1 VKKIV
6 ILSAALTVLGVASA
20 QQTNLGSVKTYLLQ
34 RLELQKAGT
43 NALKLGA
50 QRYYDLAKTANFDY
64 QKLVQNA
71 SATRNALKD
80 ARAGWVSASPVYES
94 VEGIVAGV
102 ESLAEFDLNLDAG
115 TSKLEGGDAV
125 VTFDLK
131 LPNGKTLAQPG
142 NLFGVNESALW
153 GTYAQFSSGVKFDVD
168 GDGKIG
174 FGDAL
179 PEANVLKAAADL
191 MDTKT
196 QALIDAGKAWQPT
209 LGDVFGA
216 LTANVPTVAPVF
228 LERWKNSRFV
238 LGAKSTQRDFV
249 VISSLRDLV
258 GNISSW
264 QQLYRGVSPSVN
276 AKNPNL
282 NRQIDEQ
289 LGALRLWAE
298 RLVASEAKRQFTPE
312 QATLIT
318 KEGDNRATAITGK
331 ISQAAALLG
340 LKVGQ

>member
-1 VKKIV
+1 MKKI
-6 ILSAALTVLGVASA
+6 LALTIALAFAATANA
-20 QQTNLGSVKTYLLQ
+20 QTMNLNSVKTYLLQ

-43 NALKLGA
+43 SALKAGA
-50 QRYYDLAKTANFDY
+50 QRYYDLAKRLDFDY
-64 QKLVQNA
+64 RKLAQNA
-71 SATRNALKD
+71 TATRNALKD
-80 ARAGWVSASPVYES
+80 ARAGWVAASPVYES

-102 ESLAEFDLNLDAG
+102 ETLADFDLNLDAG

-131 LPNGKTLAQPG
+131 LPNGKILEKPG
-142 NLFGVNESALW
+142 NLFGINESTLW
-153 GTYAQFSSGVKFDVD
+153 GTFAQFSSGSKFDVD
-168 GDGKIG
+168 GDGQIG

-191 MDTKT
+191 LDAKT
-196 QALIDAGKAWQPT
+196 QELIQTSNTWQPT

-238 LGAKSTQRDFV
+238 LGSKSTLRDFV

-258 GNISSW
+258 GNVSSW
-264 QQLYRGVSPSVN
+264 QQLYRGVSGNVKSKN
-276 AKNPNL
+276 ASL
-282 NRQIDEQ
+282 DRQINEG
-289 LGALRLWAE
+289 LGNLRIWAE
-298 RLVASEAKRQFTPE
+298 KLVAQEAKRQFTPE
-312 QATLIT
+312 QAALIY

-331 ISQAAALLG
+331 ISQAAALVG
-340 LKVGQ
+340 VKVGQ